1 VRRAALAA
9 LSAILVV
16 APALAKNA
24 APSPERAV
32 PGAGWS
38 RVPVAGSGGEQVFH
52 RYCWECHGDGP
63 DRPGTLALQAKY
75 NGDPPAR
82 LDQRRDLT
90 ADFVTATVRHG
101 ISVMPSMRKTEIG
114 DAELKAIAAYL
125 TRKRP

>member
-1 VRRAALAA
+1 MRRAVRLALLAA
-9 LSAILVV
+9 LISV
-16 APALAKNA
+16 PAGA
-24 APSPERAV
+24 APSAPQRAE

-38 RVPVAGSGGEQVFH
+38 RVPVIGNGGEQVFH

-75 NGDPPAR
+75 NGNPPAR

-90 ADFVTATVRHG
+90 ADFVMGTVRHG